1 MDISRLERSAFH
13 SLFSYVGQDPHI
25 FNGTIAEN
33 IALGDVKIN
42 QDRVLTAA
50 KIANAETF
58 IDNLDNKFETQITH
72 HDKVLSG
79 GQLQRINIARAVYK
93 DAPIFI
99 LDEMT
104 SALDQSNEATIIKN
118 LKPILQ
124 DKIAIIITHRKTL
137 LTLANTVWR
146 LESGQL
152 ILDN

>member
-1 MDISRLERSAFH
+1 M
-13 SLFSYVGQDPHI
+13 
-25 FNGTIAEN
+25 
-33 IALGDVKIN
+33 KIN
-42 QDRVLTAA
+42 RDRVLTAA

-124 DKIAIIITHRKTL
+124 DKITIIITHRKTL